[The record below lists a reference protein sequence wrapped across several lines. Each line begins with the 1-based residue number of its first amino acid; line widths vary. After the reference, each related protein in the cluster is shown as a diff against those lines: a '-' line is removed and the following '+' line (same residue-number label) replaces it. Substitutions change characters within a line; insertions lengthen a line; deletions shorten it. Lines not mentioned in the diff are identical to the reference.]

1 MKTTVLNMYSEWKIN
16 RTQQKSLPSSKGVGC
31 PTHVKKILW
40 DLKCILNKSI
50 KLKYEKQYLPTD
62 LNAESSEGRCYT
74 VPAAAS
80 YHYVTS

>member
-1 MKTTVLNMYSEWKIN
+1 MSYT
-16 RTQQKSLPSSKGVGC
+16 C
-31 PTHVKKILW
+31 KKILW